1 MWTCLS
7 PIHKVYVLL
16 FDPEYLPSERLRHKK
31 VLTEEKEQSLL
42 SISFFYLAPAVN
54 LEVS

>member
-1 MWTCLS
+1 MWTFLS
-7 PIHKVYVLL
+7 PIYKVCVLL

-42 SISFFYLAPAVN
+42 STSFFYFAPTVN
-54 LEVS
+54 SEVS